1 MKTSP
6 FKLRFLPV
14 LVAAICASGAGGAL
28 AQIAAGALPT
38 GGTVVGGQASI
49 VQNGTTLNIN
59 QTTNQALVN
68 FSTFNVGSGA
78 LVDIRQP
85 GAAAALLARVTGGDP
100 SQIYGQ
106 IRANGALWLIN
117 PSGILVAQGARIDVG
132 SFIASTLGL
141 SDSDFLAGRLNFT
154 SPESGG
160 VAGTVRNA
168 GTINAAGGGSI
179 YLVAPKVENSGML
192 NAPKGEVILAAAQN
206 VQLIDTGHPGVTVE
220 LTGAKGEVKNLGR
233 IVAEA
238 GRIGLAA
245 GLVTNAGTVSASSAE
260 SVGGRVFLRAT
271 DLKTTSTSD
280 ISANGTS
287 GGNVV
292 LSADNTNISGRVSAT
307 GSNGPGGLVDTSGH
321 VSLNVEHAPTVGK
334 GGEWLIDPSNL
345 VVVAGG
351 GGADLNDGGVITST
365 ETGTT
370 VGADVITAQLNGGT
384 SVSLVTGAG
393 GAGLGNIVVS
403 AAIAKTAGDY
413 AKLTLR
419 AHNDV
424 TVDAPITST
433 SGVLDLDLKN
443 NYFGLASGGGHVAT
457 INANVNLNGGRLDVS
472 QGEAL
477 GNGTLNITGG
487 TTTLGAGSSINAASV
502 NVQTGGRVSIDSEQ
516 TLKGAWHNA
525 GQIDIVNN
533 GSINLGVGNPVGPLD
548 PTTSL
553 TNAGRITLSGSNG
566 FALTGATDGV
576 NLINNGDI
584 VKTSSGAQ
592 QITGLTNGATG
603 RLIVDAGKLTLDQSN
618 LGGSATAAPASTL
631 VLNDS
636 NLASGVDIT
645 GTGTMVWSGNVTL
658 LGDVTLGA
666 NAPTLSDDPDRF
678 FTFIRGS
685 GYKLTTYSVVN
696 AVKNLV
702 LDSGATWDNFGTVS
716 VGPASPGVLAFNLGA
731 IFNNKSGGVVN
742 VWDGSRLELATT
754 TVINNEAGA
763 LLNVASTG
771 TSAFSGGNQ
780 GKLFNAGTIIKTGS
794 GTTPAPLTNL
804 AGGVLKIE
812 GGSFG
817 VTFTQANA
825 NAGTVEIG
833 SGATLLSTNGVD
845 LYNAGM
851 IRGTGTVSTNGE
863 GGRLINNGVLAPG
876 GSDQIG
882 TLTLNGNYTQ
892 DPLGALNIRTAGATS
907 DQINVNGAVQL
918 AGAVN
923 LSTLSGG
930 MPTNG
935 AVADFLV
942 SSSGRSGAF
951 SQINT
956 TPVVTPQTTGTLS
969 VVYPTTGT
977 TVAQVKAMTAPTTPV
992 VVPPVVQPPAVV
1004 PPIVEPPVMVPPV
1017 VEAPITVP
1025 PVVTTPVMPV
1035 AEQLAAICSAAPD
1048 SALCMVLSPP
1058 SQRRP
1063 VGPVLQV
1070 ANELIKTVASNVYA
1084 NLETQTV
1091 QQIST
1096 SVSQEV
1102 AAASDKA
1109 GAKSEPAKKMYCN

>member
-1 MKTSP
+1 MNTES
-6 FKLRFLPV
+6 FKLRFLPLV
-14 LVAAICASGAGGAL
+14 VAAICAGGAGGAL

-117 PSGILVAQGARIDVG
+117 PSGILVGQGARIDVG
-132 SFIASTLGL
+132 SFIASTLGV
-141 SDSDFLAGRLNFT
+141 SDTDFLAGRLNFT
-154 SPESGG
+154 SPANGG
-160 VAGTVRNA
+160 VAGAVRNA
-168 GTINAAGGGSI
+168 GTINAASGGSI

-220 LTGAKGEVKNLGR
+220 LTGTKGDVNNLGR
-233 IVAEA
+233 IVADA

-292 LSADNTNISGRVSAT
+292 LSADNTNIDGRISAT
-307 GSNGPGGLVDTSGH
+307 GSNGPGGFVDTSGH
-321 VSLNVEHAPTVGK
+321 LSLNVKHAPIVGK

-351 GGADLNDGGVITST
+351 GGADLNNGGVVTST

-370 VGADVITAQLNGGT
+370 VGADVITAQLNQGT

-393 GAGLGNIVVS
+393 GAGVGNIVVN

-413 AKLTLR
+413 ARLTLR

-424 TVDAPITST
+424 TVNAPITST
-433 SGVLDLDLKN
+433 SGALDLDLKN
-443 NYFGLASGGGHVAT
+443 NFFGVASEGGHVAT
-457 INANVNLNGGRLDVS
+457 VNANVSLNGGRLDVS

-516 TLKGAWHNA
+516 TLKGAWNNA

-533 GSINLGVGNPVGPLD
+533 GSINLVNPMEPA
-548 PTTSL
+548 TSL
-553 TNAGRITLSGSNG
+553 TNTGRITLSGSNG
-566 FALTGATDGV
+566 FALTGATDGGG
-576 NLINNGDI
+576 LINNGDI
-584 VKTSSGAQ
+584 VKTSTGAQ
-592 QITGLTNGATG
+592 QITGLTNGPTG
-603 RLIVDAGKLTLDQSN
+603 RLIVDAGKLTLDQST
-618 LGGSATAAPASTL
+618 LGGHATVAPSSTL
-631 VLNDS
+631 VLSDS
-636 NLASGVDIT
+636 NLAGGVDII
-645 GTGTMVWSGNVTL
+645 GAGAMVWSGNVTL
-658 LGDVTLGA
+658 LGNVTLGA
-666 NAPTLSDDPDRF
+666 TAPTLSDDPDRF

-685 GYKLTTYSVVN
+685 GYKLTTYGLVN
-696 AVKNLV
+696 VVKNLV
-702 LDSGATWDNFGTVS
+702 LDSGATWENFGTVN
-716 VGPASPGVLAFNLGA
+716 VGPASPSVLAFNLSA
-731 IFNNKSGGVVN
+731 VFNNKSGGVVD
-742 VWDGSRLELATT
+742 VRDGSRLELATT

-763 LLNVASTG
+763 LLKVDSTG

-780 GKLFNAGTIIKTGS
+780 GQLLNAGTLIKTGN

-817 VTFTQANA
+817 VAFTQANA
-825 NAGTVEIG
+825 NAGTIEIA
-833 SGATLLSTNGVD
+833 SSATLLSNNGVD
-845 LYNAGM
+845 LYNAGT
-851 IRGTGTVSTNGE
+851 IRGTGTININGE
-863 GGRLINNGVLAPG
+863 GGKLVNNGVVAPG

-882 TLTLNGNYTQ
+882 TLTLNGQYTQ
-892 DPLGALNIRTAGATS
+892 GPMGALNIRLADATS
-907 DQINVNGAVQL
+907 DQFNVNGAVQL

-923 LSTLSGG
+923 VSTLRGG

-942 SSSGRSGAF
+942 ASSGRTGTF
-951 SQINT
+951 SQVNT
-956 TPVVTPQTTGTLS
+956 TPVVTPETTGTLS
-969 VVYPTTGT
+969 VIYPASGS
-977 TVAQVKAMTAPTTPV
+977 TVAQVKATTAPTTPV
-992 VVPPVVQPPAVV
+992 V
-1004 PPIVEPPVMVPPV
+1004 
-1017 VEAPITVP
+1017 TT
-1025 PVVTTPVMPV
+1025 PVVTTPVTPV
-1035 AEQLAAICSAAPD
+1035 VEQPVSICSIAPD
-1048 SALCMVLSPP
+1048 SALCIVLSPP
-1058 SQRRP
+1058 SPSKP
-1063 VGPVLQV
+1063 VVPVLQV
-1070 ANELIKTVASNVYA
+1070 MNEVIKTVAPNAYA
-1084 NLETQTV
+1084 NLEPQTA
-1091 QQIST
+1091 QGIST
-1096 SVSQEV
+1096 SVAQEV
-1102 AAASDKA
+1102 AAANDKT
-1109 GAKSEPAKKMYCN
+1109 GTKNEPVKKMYCN

>member
-1 MKTSP
+1 MNTES
-6 FKLRFLPV
+6 FKLRFLPLV
-14 LVAAICASGAGGAL
+14 VAAICAGGAGGAL

-117 PSGILVAQGARIDVG
+117 PSGILVGQGARIDVG
-132 SFIASTLGL
+132 SFIASTLGV
-141 SDSDFLAGRLNFT
+141 SDTDFLAGRLNFT
-154 SPESGG
+154 SPANGG
-160 VAGTVRNA
+160 GAGAVRNA
-168 GTINAAGGGSI
+168 GTINAASGGSI

-220 LTGAKGEVKNLGR
+220 LTGTKGDVNNLGR
-233 IVAEA
+233 IVADA

-292 LSADNTNISGRVSAT
+292 LSADNTNIDGRISAT
-307 GSNGPGGLVDTSGH
+307 GSNGPGGFLDTSGH
-321 VSLNVEHAPTVGK
+321 LSLNVKHAPIVGK

-351 GGADLNDGGVITST
+351 GGADLNNGGVVTST

-370 VGADVITAQLNGGT
+370 VGADVITAQLNQGT

-393 GAGLGNIVVS
+393 GAGVGNIVVN

-413 AKLTLR
+413 ARLTLR

-424 TVDAPITST
+424 TVNAPITST
-433 SGVLDLDLKN
+433 SGALDLDLKN
-443 NYFGLASGGGHVAT
+443 NFFGGTSEGGHVAT
-457 INANVNLNGGRLDVS
+457 VNANVNLNGGRLDVS

-516 TLKGAWHNA
+516 TLKGAWNNA

-533 GSINLGVGNPVGPLD
+533 GSINLVNPMEPA
-548 PTTSL
+548 TSL
-553 TNAGRITLSGSNG
+553 TNTGRITLSGSNG
-566 FALTGATDGV
+566 FALTGATDGGS
-576 NLINNGDI
+576 LINNGDI
-584 VKTSSGAQ
+584 VKTSTGAQ
-592 QITGLTNGATG
+592 QITGLTNGPTG
-603 RLIVDAGKLTLDQSN
+603 RLIVDAGKLTLDQST
-618 LGGSATAAPASTL
+618 LGGHATVAPSSTL
-631 VLNDS
+631 VLSDS
-636 NLASGVDIT
+636 NVAGGVDII
-645 GTGTMVWSGNVTL
+645 GAGAMVWSGNVTL

-666 NAPTLSDDPDRF
+666 TAPTLSDDPGRF

-685 GYKLTTYSVVN
+685 GYKLTTYGLVN
-696 AVKNLV
+696 VVKNLV
-702 LDSGATWDNFGTVS
+702 LDSGATWENFGTVT
-716 VGPASPGVLAFNLGA
+716 VGPASPSVLAFNLSA
-731 IFNNKSGGVVN
+731 VFNNKSGGVVD
-742 VWDGSRLELATT
+742 VRDGSRLELATT

-763 LLNVASTG
+763 LLKVDSTG
-771 TSAFSGGNQ
+771 TGAFSGGNQ
-780 GKLFNAGTIIKTGS
+780 GQLLNAGTLVKTGS

-817 VTFTQANA
+817 VAFTQANA
-825 NAGTVEIG
+825 NAGTIEIA
-833 SGATLLSTNGVD
+833 SSATLLSNNGVD
-845 LYNAGM
+845 LYNAGT
-851 IRGTGTVSTNGE
+851 IRGTGTININGE
-863 GGRLINNGVLAPG
+863 GGKLVNNGVVAPG

-882 TLTLNGNYTQ
+882 TLTLNGQYTQ
-892 DPLGALNIRTAGATS
+892 GPMGALNIRLADATS
-907 DQINVNGAVQL
+907 DQFNVNGAVQL

-923 LSTLSGG
+923 VSTLRGG

-942 SSSGRSGAF
+942 ASSGRTGTF
-951 SQINT
+951 SQVNT
-956 TPVVTPQTTGTLS
+956 TPVVTPETTGTLS
-969 VVYPTTGT
+969 VIYPASGS
-977 TVAQVKAMTAPTTPV
+977 TVAQVKATTAPTTPV
-992 VVPPVVQPPAVV
+992 V
-1004 PPIVEPPVMVPPV
+1004 
-1017 VEAPITVP
+1017 TT
-1025 PVVTTPVMPV
+1025 PVVTTPVTPV
-1035 AEQLAAICSAAPD
+1035 VEQPVSICSIAPD
-1048 SALCMVLSPP
+1048 SALCIVLSPP
-1058 SQRRP
+1058 SPSKP
-1063 VGPVLQV
+1063 VVPVLQV
-1070 ANELIKTVASNVYA
+1070 MNEVIKTVAPNAYA
-1084 NLETQTV
+1084 NLEPQTA
-1091 QQIST
+1091 QGIST
-1096 SVSQEV
+1096 SVAQEV
-1102 AAASDKA
+1102 AAANDKT
-1109 GAKSEPAKKMYCN
+1109 GTKNEPVKKMYCN